1 MEPENE
7 QMNEQT
13 SSFEVPLEKPFENL
27 QTSLKQLFEMVTD
40 EKTQESV
47 RKMVTQKE
55 KEIKER
61 FGTMDTENLGGVF
74 QKFMSANTDES
85 TQEYIRKMMNE
96 SSESSVFCEPSEPFE
111 NTEPAN
117 IFGLKFQSCP
127 MFNKNVPNDISS
139 LVAQKKAI
147 NYKIANLTPVEEMEF
162 WAQYHNI
169 PTEQVINKKLDQV
182 LSRLESNKVNNGN
195 GGNEGRI
202 AELEEKIDD
211 IYTEITIIRKHLS

>member
-61 FGTMDTENLGGVF
+61 FGSLDTENLGGVF

-96 SSESSVFCEPSEPFE
+96 SSGSCEPSENSE
-111 NTEPAN
+111 AAN

-147 NYKIANLTPVEEMEF
+147 NDKIANLTPVEEMEF

-182 LSRLESNKVNNGN
+182 LSQLESNKVNNGN
-195 GGNEGRI
+195 GGNNGNRGNEGRI